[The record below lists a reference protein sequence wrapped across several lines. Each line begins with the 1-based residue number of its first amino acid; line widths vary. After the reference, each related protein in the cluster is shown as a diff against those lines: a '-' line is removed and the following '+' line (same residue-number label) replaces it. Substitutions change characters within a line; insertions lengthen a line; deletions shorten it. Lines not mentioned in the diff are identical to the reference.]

1 MTIPLGWIIALTCAL
16 GGYALHGG
24 EILVLWQP
32 TEVLT
37 IGGAA
42 FGYMVASNGLRVLKQ
57 TASAV
62 PAAFKGVSAS
72 KRLYLDLLCLL
83 FEILNKIRREGLMSM
98 EGDIEE
104 PHSSALFE
112 KYPTVAK
119 NHHLLEFLTDYL
131 RMMLGGSLN
140 LIQIENLMEQE
151 LEVHHESEHQPIQ
164 VIQKVADALPAF
176 GIVAAVMG
184 VVHTMGS
191 IGLPPEELGKL
202 IGAAL
207 VGTFL
212 GILLSYSFVGPV
224 ASVMEQNLESD
235 AKSYLCVKAVLL
247 AHLNGFTPPAAVEFG
262 RKILYPDLRPSF
274 KELDEETKA
283 VKGK

>member
-1 MTIPLGWIIALTCAL
+1 MTIPLGWIIGMVCAL

-24 EILVLWQP
+24 HISVLWQP

-37 IGGAA
+37 IVGAA
-42 FGYMVASNGLRVLKQ
+42 IGYMVASNSMRILKQ
-57 TASAV
+57 TFAALPS
-62 PAAFKGVSAS
+62 AFKGSAAS

-83 FEILNKIRREGLMSM
+83 FEILTKIRRDGLMSM

-104 PHSSALFE
+104 PHTRALFE
-112 KYPTVAK
+112 KYPAISK
-119 NHHLLEFLTDYL
+119 DHHLLEFLTDYL
-131 RMMLGGSLN
+131 RMMLGGALN
-140 LIQIENLMEQE
+140 VVQIESLMEQE
-151 LEVHHESEHQPIQ
+151 LEVHHEMAHVPVG

-191 IGLPPEELGKL
+191 IGLPPAELGKL

-212 GILLSYSFVGPV
+212 GILLAYSFVGPV
-224 ASVMEQNLESD
+224 ATVMEQNAEAE
-235 AKSYLCVKAVLL
+235 AKGFLCVKAVLL
-247 AHLNGFTPPAAVEFG
+247 AHLNGFTAPAAVEFG
-262 RKILYPDLRPSF
+262 RKILYADLRPSF